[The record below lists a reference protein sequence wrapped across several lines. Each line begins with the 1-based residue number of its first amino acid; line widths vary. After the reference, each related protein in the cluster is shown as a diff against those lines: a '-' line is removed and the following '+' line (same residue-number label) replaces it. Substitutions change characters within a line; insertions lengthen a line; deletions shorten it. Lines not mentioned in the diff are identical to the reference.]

1 MEKKYTIHWATKA
14 KLRRAFEAN
23 AKIIALKQKADALS
37 NQGLFAQAMN
47 VNKQIKDLWEVTLKE
62 YISSYTKTQESLTLA
77 SCGLDRIQQDKVNN
91 ILLALFMC
99 CDIID
104 TGIKD
109 INDIL
114 HKKDGSLHFEEFSG
128 IKDLADEVKRKIEF
142 LYQETTYFKDT
153 RMANANDNMYQ
164 MLLNKAKKLIRE
176 EEERS
181 TPKN

>member
-1 MEKKYTIHWATKA
+1 MEKEYTIHWRTKE

-23 AKIIALKQKADALS
+23 AKIIALKQKADTLS

-91 ILLALFMC
+91 ILLSLFIC

-109 INDIL
+109 INSIL
-114 HKKDGSLHFEEFSG
+114 YKKDGSLHFEEFSG

-153 RMANANDNMYQ
+153 KMSSASDNMYQ
-164 MLLNKAKKLIRE
+164 MILNKAKKLIRE

-181 TPKN
+181 TPKH

>member
-1 MEKKYTIHWATKA
+1 MKKEYTIHWATKA

-23 AKIIALKQKADALS
+23 AKVIALKQKADALS

-62 YISSYTKTQESLTLA
+62 YISSYTKAQESLTLA
-77 SCGLDRIQQDKVNN
+77 SCGLDKFQQDRVNN
-91 ILLALFMC
+91 ILLSLFMC

-109 INDIL
+109 INSIL
-114 HKKDGSLHFEEFSG
+114 FKKDGSLHFEEFSG
-128 IKDLADEVKRKIEF
+128 VNDLAKEVKRKIEF
-142 LYQETTYFKDT
+142 LYQETTYFKNSK
-153 RMANANDNMYQ
+153 MAEATDNMYQ

>member
-1 MEKKYTIHWATKA
+1 
-14 KLRRAFEAN
+14 
-23 AKIIALKQKADALS
+23 
-37 NQGLFAQAMN
+37 MN
-47 VNKQIKDLWEVTLKE
+47 VNKQIKDLWEITLKE

-91 ILLALFMC
+91 ILLSLFMC

-128 IKDLADEVKRKIEF
+128 IKDLADEVKRKIKF
-142 LYQETTYFKDT
+142 LYQETSYFEDT

>member
-1 MEKKYTIHWATKA
+1 MEKEYTIHWRTKG

-23 AKIIALKQKADALS
+23 DKVIALKQKADALC

-62 YISSYTKTQESLTLA
+62 YISSYTKAQESLTLA
-77 SCGLDRIQQDKVNN
+77 SCGLDKIQQDKVNN
-91 ILLALFMC
+91 ILLSLFIC

-109 INDIL
+109 INSIL
-114 HKKDGSLHFEEFSG
+114 YKKDGSLHFEEFSG

-153 RMANANDNMYQ
+153 KMSSASDNMYQ
-164 MLLNKAKKLIRE
+164 MILNKAKKLIRE

-181 TPKN
+181 TPKH